1 MGDINTPLISVV
13 FTSYNHA
20 TYLRQAVESIL
31 NQTYKNFELI
41 IVDDC
46 STDQSQSILKEY
58 QEDSRVR
65 LNLLEKN
72 TGSYV
77 KASNYG
83 AKLAKGEYLLFA
95 QCDDFAHSEQL
106 ETLLKAI
113 DQKDIVG
120 VVYSRS
126 NMVDSNGIV
135 FEDDFRGRERAF
147 RKYCSADTF
156 IAGTLMRRFLSYSCV
171 IPNLSA
177 ALIRRSLYEKV
188 GGISE
193 KYLVAADWAF
203 WLTMSENTSFY
214 YISTPLNNFRQHA
227 TTIRNTIKMQKQI
240 IEIYELMHEHI
251 QKFQLSKREKLHFR
265 IGMGQV
271 WFSYIFSGLSHWL
284 KSFSNVYKESKKIE
298 KYNILFLFIGFLFY
312 CKQLIYQRIRV

>member
-1 MGDINTPLISVV
+1 MDNIKTPLISVV

-46 STDQSQSILKEY
+46 STDQSPSILLGY
-58 QEDSRVR
+58 QQDPRVR

-83 AKLAKGEYLLFA
+83 AKMAKGEFLLFA
-95 QCDDFAHSEQL
+95 QCDDFAHPEQL
-106 ETLLKAI
+106 ERLLNAI
-113 DQKDIVG
+113 EQKNEIG

-126 NMVDSNGIV
+126 NMVDGKGTV

-147 RKYCSADTF
+147 RKHCYMDTF
-156 IAGTLMRRFLSYSCV
+156 IDGDLMRRFLSYSCV

-193 KYLVAADWAF
+193 RYLVAADWAF
-203 WLTMSENTSFY
+203 WLTISEYANFY
-214 YISTPLNNFRQHA
+214 YISKPLNNFRQHA

-240 IEIYELMHEHI
+240 MEVYELMYEHL
-251 QKFQLSKREKLHFR
+251 QKFSLMKSDILNIK

-271 WFSYIFSGLSHWL
+271 WFSYIFSGASHWL
-284 KSFSNVYKESKKIE
+284 KSFSAIYLESKKFE
-298 KYNILFLFIGFLFY
+298 KNNILFLFLGFLFY
-312 CKQLIYQRIRV
+312 LKQLVYQRIRV

>member
-1 MGDINTPLISVV
+1 MDDIKTPLISVV

-46 STDQSQSILKEY
+46 STDQSPSILRGY
-58 QEDSRVR
+58 QQDPRVR

-83 AKLAKGEYLLFA
+83 AKMAKGEFLLFA
-95 QCDDFAHSEQL
+95 QCDDFAHQEQL
-106 ETLLKAI
+106 ERLLNAI
-113 DQKDIVG
+113 DENNNIG

-126 NMVDSNGIV
+126 NMVDSNGII

-147 RKYCSADTF
+147 RKHCIRDTF
-156 IAGTLMRRFLSYSCV
+156 IAGDLMRRFLSYSCV

-177 ALIRRSLYEKV
+177 ALIRRSLYEKI

-203 WLTMSENTSFY
+203 WLTLSEYANFY

-240 IEIYELMHEHI
+240 MEIYELMYEHL
-251 QKFQLSKREKLHFR
+251 QKFSLIKSDMLNIK

-271 WFSYIFSGLSHWL
+271 WFSYIFSGMSHWL
-284 KSFSNVYKESKKIE
+284 KSFSAIYQESKKIE
-298 KYNILFLFIGFLFY
+298 KNNILFLFLGFLFY
-312 CKQLIYQRIRV
+312 LKELIYQRIRV